1 MSSSEKASNQYDQF
15 LKKVKVGIHEASD
28 ITGVPARKI
37 RYWQEKGYISVASE
51 EANARQYDLFNLKKI
66 YLIQELIE
74 DGYSLD
80 GAAAKLEK
88 RIKNLTKLFDL
99 VIPSDEPSEDE

>member
-1 MSSSEKASNQYDQF
+1 MSDDVESNKYDQF
-15 LKKVKVGIHEASD
+15 LRKVKVGIHEASD

-37 RYWQEKGYISVASE
+37 RYWQEKGFISVASE
-51 EANARQYDLFNLKKI
+51 ESNARQYDLVNLKKI

-80 GAAAKLEK
+80 GAAAKVEK
-88 RIKNLTKLFDL
+88 RIQNLTKLFDL
-99 VIPSDEPSEDE
+99 VLPRESEDD